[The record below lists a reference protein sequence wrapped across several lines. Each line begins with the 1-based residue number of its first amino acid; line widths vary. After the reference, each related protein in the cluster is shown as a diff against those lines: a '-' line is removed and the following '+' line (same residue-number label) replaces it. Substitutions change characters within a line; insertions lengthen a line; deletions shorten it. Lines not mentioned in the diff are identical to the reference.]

1 MTLHDLATAYMALKY
16 KAIPAHCRPVKKFT
30 DNSANNLTTAI
41 LAYFEIQGIKAWRQ
55 ASEGRYLPEKR
66 VANVIGQM
74 ITVEKGRFIPRGK
87 ATKGASDIMAIGYGG
102 RIICIEVK
110 YGKDYQK
117 PEQKGFQK
125 EIEDSGG
132 IYFIVKTWNDF
143 IFQITPL
150 CG

>member
-1 MTLHDLATAYMALKY
+1 MTLRDLATAYMELKY

-41 LAYFEIQGIKAWRQ
+41 LAYFEIQGVKAWRQ

-87 ATKGASDIMAIGYGG
+87 ATKGIGDICAVVMGQFIT
-102 RIICIEVK
+102 IEVK
-110 YGKDYQK
+110 YGKDYQR
-117 PEQKGFQK
+117 PEQKEFQK
-125 EIEDSGG
+125 DIEASGG